1 MIWNKK
7 TMNEEGGGRTM
18 KMKKILLVALSLML
32 LLAFG
37 CSHDT
42 NNSSVTNP
50 NASSL
55 NPKGYVQGKVVD
67 SCTGLPIVGAVINI
81 GVAKATTDSAGQY
94 KMAGVPATTY
104 VATKDTNSSGWSG
117 NYSATIDLTNAYS
130 TADGGKTKVTGYPK
144 YSYDEV
150 SVQFSSLNESDG
162 AADTSTNHDTAV
174 VGIGNGDFDFYV
186 SQMNAGLSGVVVM
199 GSGSSVGLPVA
210 AGYTVKLYSTG
221 SGYDGDSGTGFYG
234 NLIAT
239 ATTGANGTFSFSG
252 LEAKKAYQI
261 EIVYTDPVT
270 GAVSD
275 WGGTESSVY
284 TACNEISPLE
294 YPIPVFST
302 DETCPRVI
310 STSPIMWQDVKPADD
325 GSVSVTFTFS
335 EPILATPNNSDMGG
349 TATGLTASTLFGL
362 YSDIYV
368 NYVGNKASD
377 GFHGS
382 NVEHTLSWNATMTQ
396 LTVTI
401 PNAGVSSVFMVEI
414 HDNDNLTDAQG
425 NKLTTRRSGDC
436 GRFRGYSVWFTTY
449 GAVTATAPTL
459 TVREQLPTNDQ
470 IDYNYDATLTWTPVV
485 GAKSY
490 NIYCDQMQ
498 WDGANTHTSFKIAS
512 TDQAAYPVDFSNYFD
527 NAGYNF
533 VEDLKIKLSYDCY
546 VVGVNADGIEGAAS
560 NVVTIE
566 DVVDP
571 VTTTTLTPE
580 SCYAQPLSVT
590 VYFDEPMDKTTV
602 ENVANW
608 TLNAGAFSGTAPT
621 ITNVVYNVP
630 GMYATINFSAAGTT
644 ICYVP
649 ATQAQATAGLCGTPA
664 PAISF
669 LTAGIGMTDVAGNP
683 LTTVTWTFIVNYD
696 SPTPGVCHP

>member
-50 NASSL
+50 NTGSL

-67 SCTGLPIVGAVINI
+67 SCTGLPIVGAVIDI
-81 GVAKATTDSAGQY
+81 GVAKATTNSAGQY
-94 KMAGVPATTY
+94 RMAGVPATTY
-104 VATKDTNSSGWSG
+104 VATKDTNTNESASGWSG
-117 NYSATIDLTNAYS
+117 SYSATIDLTNAYS
-130 TADGGKTKVTGYPK
+130 TADGGKTKVTGYPQ

-150 SVQFSSLNESDG
+150 YVTFSSLNESDG
-162 AADTSTNHDTAV
+162 AADTSTNHDTPV
-174 VGIGNGDFDFYV
+174 VGLGNGDFDFYV

-199 GSGSSVGLPVA
+199 GSGSFSGLPVA

-234 NLIAT
+234 HLIAT
-239 ATTGANGTFSFSG
+239 TTTGVNGTFSFSG

-261 EIVYTDPVT
+261 EIVYIDPVT
-270 GAVSD
+270 GLVSD
-275 WGGTESSVY
+275 WGGTQDSVY
-284 TACNEISPLE
+284 TACNEIVPLE
-294 YPIPVFST
+294 YPIPVWST

-362 YSDIYV
+362 WDDVWV
-368 NYVGNKASD
+368 NYVGNKK
-377 GFHGS
+377 GPEFHGS
-382 NVEHTLSWNATMTQ
+382 NVAHTLSWNATMTQ

-401 PNAGVSSVFMVEI
+401 PNAGVSSVFMVKI
-414 HDNDNLTDAQG
+414 NDNDNLTDAQG
-425 NKLTTRRSGDC
+425 NKLTTRRDGDC
-436 GRFRGYSVWFTTY
+436 GRFRGYEVWFTTY
-449 GAVTATAPTL
+449 GAATAVAPTL
-459 TVREQLPTNDQ
+459 TVREQVPTNDQ
-470 IDYNYDATLTWTPVV
+470 IDYNDDATLTWTPVV

-490 NIYCDQMQ
+490 NIYCDQLQ
-498 WDGANTHTSFKIAS
+498 WDGANTHTSFKIAN
-512 TDQAAYPVDFSNYFD
+512 TEQAAYPLDFSDYFH
-527 NAGYNF
+527 NADFNF

-644 ICYVP
+644 ICFVP
-649 ATQAQATAGLCGTPA
+649 ATQAQVDAGLCGDPA
-664 PAISF
+664 PAINF
-669 LTAGIGMTDVAGNP
+669 LTAGTGMTDVAGNP
-683 LTTVTWTFIVNYD
+683 LTAVTWTFIVNYGG
-696 SPTPGVCHP
+696 PLCN

>member
-81 GVAKATTDSAGQY
+81 GVAKATTDIDGQY
-94 KMAGVPATTY
+94 RMAGVPATTY

-150 SVQFSSLNESDG
+150 YVKFSSLNESDG

-186 SQMNAGLSGVVVM
+186 SQMNAGLNGVVVM
-199 GSGSSVGLPVA
+199 GSGIYAGLPVA
-210 AGYTVKLYSTG
+210 AGYTVNLYSTG
-221 SGYDGDSGTGFYG
+221 TGYDGDTGTGFYG

-239 ATTGANGTFSFSG
+239 TTTDAKGKFSFSG
-252 LEAKKAYQI
+252 LEAKKDYQI
-261 EIVYTDPVT
+261 YIVNAGT
-270 GAVSD
+270 GINYYWGNTSESVS
-275 WGGTESSVY
+275 
-284 TACNEISPLE
+284 TACNENIPID
-294 YPIPVFST
+294 PIPVYST
-302 DETCPRVI
+302 DETCPRVVL
-310 STSPIMWQDVKPADD
+310 TSPIMWQDVKPATD

-349 TATGLTASTLFGL
+349 TATGLTASTLYGL
-362 YSDIYV
+362 YNDIWV
-368 NYVGNKASD
+368 NYMGNKGPDD
-377 GFHGS
+377 GPEGS
-382 NVEHTLSWNATMTQ
+382 NVEHTLSWSADMTQ

-401 PNAGVSSVFMVEI
+401 PNAGVSSVFMI
-414 HDNDNLTDAQG
+414 KINGNDNLTDDQG
-425 NKLTTRRSGDC
+425 NKLTTHRGNRSGDGEDGGC
-436 GRFRGYSVWFTTY
+436 GRFRGYKVWFTTY

-459 TVREQLPTNDQ
+459 TVREQLPTDDQ
-470 IDYNYDATLTWTPVV
+470 IDYNSDVTLSWTPVV

-490 NIYCDQMQ
+490 NIYCDQLQ
-498 WDGANTHTSFKIAS
+498 WDGSNTHTSFLIAN
-512 TDQAAYPVDFSNYFD
+512 TDQAAYPIDFSNYFD
-527 NAGYNF
+527 DAGFNF
-533 VEDLKIKLSYDCY
+533 VENLKIKLSYDCY

-560 NVVTIE
+560 N
-566 DVVDP
+566 
-571 VTTTTLTPE
+571 
-580 SCYAQPLSVT
+580 SYS
-590 VYFDEPMDKTTV
+590 
-602 ENVANW
+602 
-608 TLNAGAFSGTAPT
+608 
-621 ITNVVYNVP
+621 
-630 GMYATINFSAAGTT
+630 
-644 ICYVP
+644 
-649 ATQAQATAGLCGTPA
+649 
-664 PAISF
+664 
-669 LTAGIGMTDVAGNP
+669 
-683 LTTVTWTFIVNYD
+683 
-696 SPTPGVCHP
+696 